1 MLFIYAMYGYLIL
14 STIYM
19 SYVSFLFLLYKW
31 RNWNKKTLSKG
42 GKKAYFGIEEHVIFL
57 PDQDTFE
64 RESTLVIEKKMLV
77 LKAYFVCS
85 KTPRWMVT
93 FQ

>member
-1 MLFIYAMYGYLIL
+1 MYHFY
-14 STIYM
+14 
-19 SYVSFLFLLYKW
+19 SYFTNEETGIRKPCP
-31 RNWNKKTLSKG
+31 KG

-85 KTPRWMVT
+85 KTPR
-93 FQ
+93 